1 MRRRIDELSFGA
13 RVAMVVV
20 VAAITIAV
28 LMWDMI

>member
-13 RVAMVVV
+13 RVGLMVLVV
-20 VAAITIAV
+20 AITIAV